1 MKSKVTFNKSGSGSV
16 SGRVTIPKEF
26 LEIMKITKE
35 DNNINITYEDN
46 KIILEKLNQVKN
58 GLVENIS

>member
-46 KIILEKLNQVKN
+46 KIILEKLSQVK
-58 GLVENIS
+58 